1 MLLIEKC
8 LEKIHNPFLMIAVAS
23 QRVHELSID
32 ANFSDIHKKKAL
44 IALEGI
50 ANGNVDPQKTYQN
63 IVDRLRKVPFL

>member
-1 MLLIEKC
+1 
-8 LEKIHNPFLMIAVAS
+8 MIAVAS

-44 IALEGI
+44 IALEDI

>member
-44 IALEGI
+44 IALEDI
-50 ANGNVDPQKTYQN
+50 ANGNVDPQKAYQN